1 MYFKSG
7 VRRIEIWIER
17 ERERKIALK
26 VVVCA
31 YSIEEREDLML
42 KCVTYREIS

>member
-1 MYFKSG
+1 LD
-7 VRRIEIWIER
+7 RER
-17 ERERKIALK
+17 EREREGEKIALK

-31 YSIEEREDLML
+31 YSIEERGFDVK